1 MTDAPTPPAPVPEPP
16 PPTAPPRRWD
26 WRPKLKWFAAEY
38 FIVVLG
44 VLTAVAINA
53 WWVETQEHEVETET
67 LRELR
72 DALTRD
78 LGDIAINVRI
88 HERAAASAALLQA
101 HMQARRPYADTLDA
115 HFGHV
120 LLATFAVRD
129 ETAYETLKQRGLD
142 TVTDDSLRAAIG
154 RLYGVS
160 YPTITPFQDRT
171 WDFVDSQQ
179 TPFYNANFRDIRFTQ
194 SATPVDYP
202 ALLTSTEFAALLDWR
217 GVIDGIHSRVGRE
230 LEEEV
235 ATLVAQIDA
244 ELEDR

>member
-88 HERAAASAALLQA
+88 HEREAL
-101 HMQARRPYADTLDA
+101 R
-115 HFGHV
+115 
-120 LLATFAVRD
+120 
-129 ETAYETLKQRGLD
+129 
-142 TVTDDSLRAAIG
+142 
-154 RLYGVS
+154 
-160 YPTITPFQDRT
+160 
-171 WDFVDSQQ
+171 
-179 TPFYNANFRDIRFTQ
+179 
-194 SATPVDYP
+194 
-202 ALLTSTEFAALLDWR
+202 
-217 GVIDGIHSRVGRE
+217 
-230 LEEEV
+230 
-235 ATLVAQIDA
+235 
-244 ELEDR
+244 